1 MINQLMWSTL
11 KQQAFRW
18 LLFSTLVSLIGSK
31 IHRVALLF
39 VAYQETQNAVW
50 VSLILGA
57 QFVAKAALGPL
68 LGPLADRYDRKTLM
82 IVSNLIRAF
91 LVACIPL
98 FAIGSMP
105 LLMLLAF
112 LMAVFESIYYSA
124 SNSAVPDLVSKSQ
137 LDSANSLLTFVDRFA
152 DVSFVALAGVLV
164 AGVGPAPAFWIDAV
178 SYVIAAACLV
188 FLPALPGR
196 AGKGNYFAAA
206 AEGLR
211 PLWQNPVLRRTV
223 GTLALAAAFG
233 SVEATLGIVYAIGA
247 LKIGVQGFGVLEALM
262 AAGAI
267 LGAIITPSL
276 ISRLSRETVFLLGL
290 GTFGLFLA
298 SLGLFPFPLWAGVA
312 MVAMGLL
319 NTMFIVPARSIIQTT
334 APTEL
339 RGRIMAAFGSTM
351 QSAVL
356 IGTFLAG
363 VLEPRLGV
371 LTVLVL
377 SGSIVFLTVL
387 AVYLRGA
394 SPRPR
399 TTQRSAS
406 GVKAF

>member
-1 MINQLMWSTL
+1 MWSAL
-11 KQQAFRW
+11 KHQAFRW
-18 LLFSTLVSLIGSK
+18 LFFSTLVSLIGSK

-39 VAYQETQNAVW
+39 VAYQETQNALW

-57 QFVAKAALGPL
+57 QFLAKAVLGPL

-82 IVSNLIRAF
+82 VISNLVRAF

-98 FAIGSMP
+98 FAMGSMP
-105 LLMLLAF
+105 LLMVLAF

-124 SNSAVPDLVSKSQ
+124 SNSAVPDLVSKSE
-137 LDSANSLLTFVDRFA
+137 LDSANSLITFVDRFA

-164 AGVGPAPAFWIDAV
+164 AGVGPAPAFWIDVV
-178 SYVIAAACLV
+178 SYLIAAAFLV
-188 FLPALPGR
+188 FLPTLPGK
-196 AGKGNYFAAA
+196 AGKGNYFAAV

-233 SVEATLGIVYAIGA
+233 SVEAALGIVYAIGA

-262 AAGAI
+262 AAGAV
-267 LGAIITPSL
+267 LGALITPFL
-276 ISRLSRETVFLLGL
+276 IGRLSRETVFLMGL
-290 GTFGLFLA
+290 GIWGLFLA
-298 SLGLFPFPLWAGVA
+298 STGLFPFPLWAGIA

-319 NTMFIVPARSIIQTT
+319 NSMFIVPARSIVQTA
-334 APTEL
+334 APPEL
-339 RGRIMAAFGSTM
+339 RGRILAAFGSTM

-371 LTVLVL
+371 LAVLILSGTAVSLAVLVVYVRGGIPTPL
-377 SGSIVFLTVL
+377 SETK
-387 AVYLRGA
+387 A
-394 SPRPR
+394 S
-399 TTQRSAS
+399 
-406 GVKAF
+406 

>member
-1 MINQLMWSTL
+1 
-11 KQQAFRW
+11 
-18 LLFSTLVSLIGSK
+18 
-31 IHRVALLF
+31 
-39 VAYQETQNAVW
+39 
-50 VSLILGA
+50 
-57 QFVAKAALGPL
+57 
-68 LGPLADRYDRKTLM
+68 
-82 IVSNLIRAF
+82 
-91 LVACIPL
+91 
-98 FAIGSMP
+98 
-105 LLMLLAF
+105 
-112 LMAVFESIYYSA
+112 
-124 SNSAVPDLVSKSQ
+124 
-137 LDSANSLLTFVDRFA
+137 
-152 DVSFVALAGVLV
+152 VALAGVLV